1 MQNASSYTTGRF
13 AIRRGFRKLLSNI
26 STPSLA
32 IVIHQY
38 DNLNLHIIWNF
49 LTKERPLIKKA
60 AEDCLKDIDS
70 QNVSE

>member
-1 MQNASSYTTGRF
+1 M
-13 AIRRGFRKLLSNI
+13 LSNI

-38 DNLNLHIIWNF
+38 ENLNLHIIWNF